1 MSSRPS
7 WVLSVSH
14 WFVLAYCVSR
24 TGGKDKL
31 MTRDEN
37 PKANNDYEVLI
48 PMIVDLD
55 SVDEHGMLAGLSK
68 SALRTWRVG
77 NRRMTVALVPGTKEV
92 YDGLMSSYSSE
103 FKKKDRNKRCTI
115 SDGKGYLI
123 RCPETNKCS
132 ECPYYYSLDKR
143 AYGTATFSSLTKEDE
158 DGKVTEFEPEAPE
171 GYGDGERYARILK
184 DLIEYVAELDPEGA
198 EMINLLE
205 QNKSRREI
213 AKILNKPKST
223 VIDKVNKLKP
233 IVQEFLDNIIY

>member
-1 MSSRPS
+1 
-7 WVLSVSH
+7 
-14 WFVLAYCVSR
+14 
-24 TGGKDKL
+24 

-103 FKKKDRNKRCTI
+103 FKKKDRDKRCTI

-233 IVQEFLDNIIY
+233 IVQELQRCTKGT

>member
-1 MSSRPS
+1 M
-7 WVLSVSH
+7 
-14 WFVLAYCVSR
+14 
-24 TGGKDKL
+24 
-31 MTRDEN
+31 
-37 PKANNDYEVLI
+37 
-48 PMIVDLD
+48 
-55 SVDEHGMLAGLSK
+55 
-68 SALRTWRVG
+68 
-77 NRRMTVALVPGTKEV
+77 PGTKEV
-92 YDGLMSSYSSE
+92 YDDLMSSYSSE
-103 FKKKDRNKRCTI
+103 FKKKDRDKRCTI